1 MAFGFPAYH
10 EATIHSFPPNVN
22 LGLSLM
28 NTLRSLGWGPSFD
41 NNGITASTGASLKSW
56 GEKIIV
62 TLIDGGATKVR
73 SECMLK
79 TQCADMGKNQKNVE
93 QILAALPNHYV
104 SG

>member
-10 EATIHSFPPNVN
+10 EVIISSVPPNVN
-22 LGLSLM
+22 MELSLL

-41 NNGITASTGASLKSW
+41 NNGITGSTGASGKSW

-62 TLIDGGATKVR
+62 TLVPGGEIKIR
-73 SECMLK
+73 SECALK
-79 TQCADMGKNQKNVE
+79 TQCADWGKNQKNVE
-93 QILAALPNHYV
+93 KIIAEVSLHYV